1 MSYYL
6 PLTRRSVTEKE
17 FYELMNKIVTS
28 DKVLLGVDFI
38 GHVACNVGG
47 SMGSSP

>member
-6 PLTRRSVTEKE
+6 PLTRRSVTEE

-47 SMGSSP
+47 SIGSSP